1 VLDETWSRSGNLYFA
16 SGHVNIVLGRP
27 ISHRDG
33 LDSEDRLTI
42 DFLPP
47 DEIRGLKTRP
57 IEERT
62 VVAMF
67 LNNRAAEALA
77 AGRVADAYWLSREA
91 IEQASDFLPAYN
103 TLGVVYLQNGAT
115 ADAEQAFAW
124 ALQKEPDNRQAMA
137 NMVTTLRREGRDPEA
152 DKLKQRLA
160 SLEPEPPYHFF
171 NLGIAAFQA
180 GDFSTAQRWFAKEVD
195 RASYNHEFH
204 FWLAMAELRLGELNA
219 ARRELKFALDN
230 STTRG
235 DHDLYAAK
243 LGRLNAMRRQ
253 Q

>member
-1 VLDETWSRSGNLYFA
+1 
-16 SGHVNIVLGRP
+16 
-27 ISHRDG
+27 
-33 LDSEDRLTI
+33 
-42 DFLPP
+42 
-47 DEIRGLKTRP
+47 
-57 IEERT
+57 
-62 VVAMF
+62 
-67 LNNRAAEALA
+67 
-77 AGRVADAYWLSREA
+77 
-91 IEQASDFLPAYN
+91 
-103 TLGVVYLQNGAT
+103 
-115 ADAEQAFAW
+115 
-124 ALQKEPDNRQAMA
+124 MA